1 MENRFSYIF
10 DIAMLL
16 EGGQIETSR
25 VFIRRFKESDIDDF
39 CEYVTSKKLCHD
51 LGWPNMET
59 RELAEDYFR
68 NLNLVTGSIFAI
80 VHKESGKVIGNIGIG
95 LWRELLRNPI
105 LNHMRGITLS
115 FALSEKYHN
124 QGIMSELLKY
134 TCHCLFAQDLVD
146 YINCGYFHFNE
157 ASKRVQEKVGF
168 QYYTEHYLQIN
179 DEELLTIENLLF
191 RSMCS

>member
-1 MENRFSYIF
+1 M
-10 DIAMLL
+10 
-16 EGGQIETSR
+16 
-25 VFIRRFKESDIDDF
+25 
-39 CEYVTSKKLCHD
+39 
-51 LGWPNMET
+51 
-59 RELAEDYFR
+59 
-68 NLNLVTGSIFAI
+68 
-80 VHKESGKVIGNIGIG
+80 
-95 LWRELLRNPI
+95 WRELLRNPI

-124 QGIMSELLKY
+124 QGIMSELLIY

-146 YINCGYFHFNE
+146 YIYCGFFHFNE
-157 ASKRVQEKVGF
+157 ASKRVQEKAGF